1 MLILGLIIGIVISS
15 LWIFIPYKRVKEDIK
30 IEKKY
35 YIRSILTGMTLTTL
49 AIMILEILWD
59 AFMPVTPS
67 SMNSMLEVVIV
78 SFCRAALIEET
89 IKYLFVSKVL
99 KKHKVNDPMQ
109 YMLLSGTIGMGYGIM
124 EKLVSGSAFSLIL
137 NSFFALH
144 ILFEFVMGDLLYKAE
159 YEQGNRLKALLVPIL
174 LHGLWDTLLNGSTL
188 LMNKEGIYLSIG
200 AVIVIITCIIG
211 IVYQIYMV
219 RYLKKVSMK

>member
-1 MLILGLIIGIVISS
+1 MLILGLIIGLVISS
-15 LWIFIPYKRVKEDIK
+15 LWILIPYKRVKEDIK

-78 SFCRAALIEET
+78 SFCRAALIEEA